1 MNNRDSSVVSRG
13 GKKEKKWKV
22 GWTVEQ
28 SWFLGRHRWV
38 PELRRVCQ
46 SLAEFSP
53 VLFTSFFSSRFS
65 PPLSDSLF
73 SRSLLM
79 TLEVPVLSVTRSL
92 LDLLSQWR
100 ISAPL
105 FSSVLVATLLHKI
118 GEEQPRTTTVEDEE
132 PPGVCLCS
140 RVKLERYERAWL
152 FALPVLFLL
161 GEQSFRCV
169 RDSLSSRRLFTQ
181 STNPLSIQR
190 ITIWSNV
197 GTLLSPDKMFKLF

>member
-1 MNNRDSSVVSRG
+1 MEIRVSSLE
-13 GKKEKKWKV
+13 GKKEKKRKV

-53 VLFTSFFSSRFS
+53 CSSLSFFSSRFS

-73 SRSLLM
+73 SRSFLM

-92 LDLLSQWR
+92 SDLPSQWR

-118 GEEQPRTTTVEDEE
+118 GEEQPGEQQRRGGR
-132 PPGVCLCS
+132 PPSMPAQPCKTWTLRAGLTLCS
-140 RVKLERYERAWL
+140 ARTVPAGWAKFQVCPWQS
-152 FALPVLFLL
+152 VLVFV
-161 GEQSFRCV
+161 SFR
-169 RDSLSSRRLFTQ
+169 SLRTYCRYNDTFRRMLEHTKE
-181 STNPLSIQR
+181 I
-190 ITIWSNV
+190 
-197 GTLLSPDKMFKLF
+197 

>member
-1 MNNRDSSVVSRG
+1 M
-13 GKKEKKWKV
+13 
-22 GWTVEQ
+22 EQ

-73 SRSLLM
+73 SRSFLM
-79 TLEVPVLSVTRSL
+79 TLEAPVLSVTRSL

-118 GEEQPRTTTVEDEE
+118 GEEQSRTTTVEEEE
-132 PPGVCLCS
+132 PPGMPVQPCKTWTLRAGLTLCS
-140 RVKLERYERAWL
+140 ARTVPAGWAKFQVCPWQFIL
-152 FALPVLFLL
+152 VSSFLAAHEPIVDIAYNNL
-161 GEQSFRCV
+161 IEC
-169 RDSLSSRRLFTQ
+169 
-181 STNPLSIQR
+181 
-190 ITIWSNV
+190 
-197 GTLLSPDKMFKLF
+197 